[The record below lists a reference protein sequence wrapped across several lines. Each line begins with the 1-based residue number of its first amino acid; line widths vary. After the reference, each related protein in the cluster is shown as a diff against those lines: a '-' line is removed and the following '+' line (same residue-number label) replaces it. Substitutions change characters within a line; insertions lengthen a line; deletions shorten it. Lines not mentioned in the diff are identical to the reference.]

1 MKIRVKAFLTL
12 RKAMN
17 DRASLEIEAE
27 RLTLKELLEKLA
39 LRFGDEFAN
48 SIRDPQIEPEDRN
61 IQILVNGRHYRH
73 LPDKLDAELQDGDEV
88 SLFPFV
94 AGG

>member
-17 DRASLEIEAE
+17 GRASLEMEAE
-27 RLTLKELLEKLA
+27 KLTLKELLESLS

-48 SIRDPQIEPEDRN
+48 SLRDPQIEPESRN

-73 LPDKLDAELQDGDEV
+73 LPGKLDAELKDGDEIA
-88 SLFPFV
+88 LFPFV